1 MDSLVDG
8 CHVMSSCESLVV
20 GGRWE
25 SDCSFFNGCHP
36 WFCCGTVQDLNTT
49 MYITRSNHPR
59 RESLELLPK
68 TFVDED

>member
-1 MDSLVDG
+1 MD
-8 CHVMSSCESLVV
+8 VMSSCESLVV

-49 MYITRSNHPR
+49 MYITRSNITLSR
-59 RESLELLPK
+59 AERDTLELLPK
-68 TFVDED
+68 TFED